1 MFDPIIDTILHSM
14 FPVGELRTS
23 IPVAIHILKLNWS
36 NAFFYSLLGNS
47 LVTLILVYLIDFLK
61 IERIKYFFTK
71 IPVVGT
77 IFIKWE
83 NSSVRKSK
91 KIEKWGYIGL
101 MLFVS
106 IPLPITGAWT
116 AVFIAALLE
125 LKPFKSFITITFG
138 LIISGSII
146 TYLSV
151 YVPKFLGY

>member
-1 MFDPIIDTILHSM
+1 MFNPVIDTILHSM
-14 FPVGELRTS
+14 FPVGELRTA
-23 IPVAIHILKLNWS
+23 IPVAIHVLNLDWS
-36 NAFFYSLLGNS
+36 KALFYSLFGNS

-61 IERIKYFFTK
+61 IERIKYFLTK
-71 IPVVGT
+71 IPVAGT

-83 NSSVRKSK
+83 NSSIRKSK